1 MPFRPR
7 LGAQRITGLQRDQ
20 ACYLLAARLQCVADL
35 HQHSA
40 AHARVG
46 AAPGRVCL
54 GGGLGGA
61 IDVLRATARHQTDGA
76 AVRGVLHRDG
86 MARCALHP
94 FPVDQHEGV
103 AEFVFRSGNLFYDG
117 HDDPPASMM
126 VGNRL
131 AWVSSSLSRLNAQ
144 DMNGAAG
151 SSRQG
156 NGAGLFLDYSGQA
169 S

>member
-54 GGGLGGA
+54 GGGLDGA

-86 MARCALHP
+86 MANALSTL
-94 FPVDQHEGV
+94 FPSINMRAWRSSFFG
-103 AEFVFRSGNLFYDG
+103 AEIC
-117 HDDPPASMM
+117 SMTVM
-126 VGNRL
+126 TILQLR
-131 AWVSSSLSRLNAQ
+131 
-144 DMNGAAG
+144 
-151 SSRQG
+151 
-156 NGAGLFLDYSGQA
+156 
-169 S
+169 